1 MGVKKMV
8 IKYVVKKAFVLLL
21 VAFIF
26 MTHLSLCV
34 SADNAYGSSEKLDY
48 AGLLTRM
55 DKYQKYSGYGKLF
68 DHSTKIMLSG
78 YGYDACGGFLKYSD
92 VSDLD
97 WESNWDRYFFQA
109 VETGFPESY
118 YRVRWSGISKSESEE
133 AMLKYCVEKNMEY
146 AGWAVKAYFSDD
158 PRTVIETFMSPEYIV
173 DMDRYNSDEPKLKK
187 YTEAEY
193 SEHYANQTFFAD
205 PKTVLCTSLDT
216 LDRWGYSDEYWYD
229 YYSFIGFLNTDA
241 AQRPEYEDNAIARN
255 ASMSGENAAELARR
269 LALYSERVGKSPDTG
284 DAGGAR
290 VAFLAAT
297 TVLAAIIPAGGLTVW
312 RRRKREL

>member
-97 WESNWDRYFFQA
+97 WESLEHVYI
-109 VETGFPESY
+109 
-118 YRVRWSGISKSESEE
+118 VRFDKDTNGNVVRK
-133 AMLKYCVEKNMEY
+133 
-146 AGWAVKAYFSDD
+146 
-158 PRTVIETFMSPEYIV
+158 VIEI
-173 DMDRYNSDEPKLKK
+173 KK
-187 YTEAEY
+187 DLV
-193 SEHYANQTFFAD
+193 QF
-205 PKTVLCTSLDT
+205 
-216 LDRWGYSDEYWYD
+216 
-229 YYSFIGFLNTDA
+229 
-241 AQRPEYEDNAIARN
+241 
-255 ASMSGENAAELARR
+255 
-269 LALYSERVGKSPDTG
+269 
-284 DAGGAR
+284 
-290 VAFLAAT
+290 
-297 TVLAAIIPAGGLTVW
+297 
-312 RRRKREL
+312 